1 MLRLLIPLVDDGGA
15 PLAARHAAFLFRERC
30 VAEVELLEVRAHLAY
45 GRELA
50 FYPRGRLLREDL
62 GALGTALQQTRAI
75 LDDAGVPYTTHRAQ
89 GDAAR
94 SIARRA
100 SEAQSDLVLIDASR
114 FHFVKRLWTLA
125 KLWRLTFTPVT
136 LLH

>member
-1 MLRLLIPLVDDGGA
+1 MLRLLIPLVDEGGA
-15 PLAARHAAFLFRERC
+15 PVAARHAAFLFREHC
-30 VAEVELLEVRAHLAY
+30 VSEVELLEVRAHLAY

-50 FYPRGRLLREDL
+50 FYPRGRLMREDL
-62 GALGTALQQTRAI
+62 SVLGSALQQTRAI
-75 LDDAGVPYTTHRAQ
+75 LEDAGVPYTTHRAQ

-114 FHFVKRLWTLA
+114 FHFIKRWWTLA